1 MLRTGMVTRLPQQLI
16 APLVCRLRCIKPV
29 FFEERMDLSLDDA
42 AIPGFRIIHHAGR
55 REEAVPNPKAG
66 AEVRA
71 ICLDGLVQFAHT
83 VDDPV
88 DDILWDATCF
98 EVRAELGRSVKRLHC
113 DEGKAS
119 AKRVIDKRL

>member
-1 MLRTGMVTRLPQQLI
+1 MLRTGMVIRSPQQLLT
-16 APLVCRLRCIKPV
+16 PLIRRLRCIKPV
-29 FFEERMDLSLDDA
+29 FFEEWMNLRRNDA
-42 AIPGFRIIHHAGR
+42 AIPSLWIIHHAGR
-55 REEAVPNPKAG
+55 CEEAVPNPKAG